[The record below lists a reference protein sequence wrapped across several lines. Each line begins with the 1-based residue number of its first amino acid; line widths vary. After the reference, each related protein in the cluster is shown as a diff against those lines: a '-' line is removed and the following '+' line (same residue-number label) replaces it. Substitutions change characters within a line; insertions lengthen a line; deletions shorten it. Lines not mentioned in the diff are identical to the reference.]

1 ASGYHLPLLASGV
14 FPAQWGVV
22 EFNPAHVAEQ
32 RKVNGKRG
40 VKTDVVDATA
50 MFDLLVAGRG
60 SPVGATSEA
69 IVELAAW
76 SRYRLGRVAWRQDV
90 EHHLVNL
97 LDRAF
102 PGLSGC
108 LHRVMG
114 TKVGRL
120 VVTDFADPG
129 RLARLGAARFRRY
142 AARRGVR
149 VATGKAEQLVAA
161 ARGSLPAAD
170 ASVAREAI
178 GWDLALLAEID
189 RQLDRAAAHLD
200 RVLRATPFQV
210 LTTTPGWATI
220 RAACYGGAIGDPA
233 RWPSADKIYRASG
246 LTPVV
251 SESSGRRFDGQI
263 CREGSVAVR
272 RALLEL
278 AQGLRH
284 HEPAARAYAARLAA
298 RGKHSMVIWTA
309 LANRANRIAFAMVR
323 DQTVYEPSHW
333 R

>member
-1 ASGYHLPLLASGV
+1 
-14 FPAQWGVV
+14 
-22 EFNPAHVAEQ
+22 
-32 RKVNGKRG
+32 
-40 VKTDVVDATA
+40 
-50 MFDLLVAGRG
+50 M
-60 SPVGATSEA
+60 
-69 IVELAAW
+69 
-76 SRYRLGRVAWRQDV
+76 
-90 EHHLVNL
+90 
-97 LDRAF
+97 
-102 PGLSGC
+102 
-108 LHRVMG
+108 
-114 TKVGRL
+114 
-120 VVTDFADPG
+120 
-129 RLARLGAARFRRY
+129 
-142 AARRGVR
+142 
-149 VATGKAEQLVAA
+149 
-161 ARGSLPAAD
+161 
-170 ASVAREAI
+170 
-178 GWDLALLAEID
+178 
-189 RQLDRAAAHLD
+189 
-200 RVLRATPFQV
+200 

-220 RAACYGGAIGDPA
+220 RAASYGGAIGDPT

-251 SESSGRRFDGQI
+251 TESSGRRFDGQI